1 MGSSQSVPP
10 PPSLPVPAGKVR
22 ICVAGYKVS
31 THTGRARKIAT
42 HLAKQHPDKF
52 ETWFYFA
59 SGSDYEAFLKRK
71 FDAVPFPPHLKGHAS
86 SPFVWLET
94 GADNQ
99 ITPIGGRSHFCE
111 WIQKEQ
117 KAVFDAESKEFKE
130 MVTTGPSL
138 FGDAFH
144 NGDEKLKMT
153 AATA

>member
-1 MGSSQSVPP
+1 MGCGASVPP
-10 PPSLPVPAGKVR
+10 PPSLPVPAGKIR
-22 ICVAGYKVS
+22 ICVTGYTIS
-31 THTGRARKIAT
+31 HHTGRTRKIAT
-42 HLAKQHPDKF
+42 HLAREHPDKF

-59 SGSDYEAFLKRK
+59 GSEYHEFTKQK
-71 FDAVPFPPHLKGHAS
+71 FEQVPFPEHLKGHGS

-94 GADNQ
+94 GAGNQ

-138 FGDAFH
+138 LGDAFH

-153 AATA
+153 AATS